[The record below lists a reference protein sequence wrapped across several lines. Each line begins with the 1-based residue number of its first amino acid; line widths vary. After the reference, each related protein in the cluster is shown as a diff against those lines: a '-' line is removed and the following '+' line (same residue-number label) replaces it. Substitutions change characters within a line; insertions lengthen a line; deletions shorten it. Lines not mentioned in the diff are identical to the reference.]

1 MAQTAAKRKYEGSLV
16 PHTPASNVAAG
27 DIVEITSGVP
37 LPAPVAIVAN
47 VAGNLACGGIWDVP
61 KTTDVFTI
69 GDRVFWNASATDVG
83 SNTGA
88 AENSG
93 GSLMGLC
100 VSNATNNATH
110 VRTSISTDPNL
121 ALTPRWPF
129 ATVTAAGGNIA
140 TAAALGEGVNL
151 IAGSDNSKGV
161 QLPSCVNGKCS
172 VVINL
177 VTDKTL
183 KIYPPVGKQVNNAGA
198 NNAITVAANTVGIF
212 WAEGANAWYGLDAAT
227 DVA

>member
-1 MAQTAAKRKYEGSLV
+1 MAQTAAKRKYDGLSIE
-16 PHTPASNVAAG
+16 HTPAANVAAG
-27 DIVEITSGVP
+27 DVVEIVSGVP
-37 LPAPVAIVAN
+37 LPAPSAIVAN
-47 VAGNLACGGIWDVP
+47 VKGVLDCDGIWDVP

-83 SNTGA
+83 NNTGA

-93 GSLMGLC
+93 GSLMGMA
-100 VSNATNNATH
+100 VENAANTATH
-110 VRTSISTDPNL
+110 VRTRLGTDPNL
-121 ALTPRWPF
+121 ALTPRWPL

-151 IAGSDNSKGV
+151 IAGSDNAKGV

-183 KIYPPVGKQVNNAGA
+183 LIYPPLGKQVNNKGA